1 MSLYYRPIPRVDPWK
16 NSQSFAIAA
25 GGIWFD
31 QVEVLGRGREPYVV
45 PASAIPEERIHEIIS
60 SRGGLM
66 GISIDKPILMGIL
79 NATPDSFSDGGVF
92 ETTDA
97 ALKQIKNM
105 RVQGAQIIDVGG
117 ESTKPGAVAVSQEL
131 ECKRIKSI
139 FEEIEEKKP
148 NVSFSID
155 TRKSGVADIALGLGA
170 GMVNDVSAMGYDG
183 EMSSVIVKYKAHIC
197 LMHSNGDPE
206 TMQIAP
212 YYDNVLLDVYDSL
225 SLRIVEAEK
234 AGIPKSRIVI
244 DPGIGFGK
252 NIDHNLALLKRL
264 SLFHSL
270 GCKVLLGAS
279 RKKFIGLIGQEKI
292 PSKRALGSVAVG
304 LEALRQGVQVL
315 RVHDIAEHH
324 QAVALWSAMLFPK
337 AS

>member
-1 MSLYYRPIPRVDPWK
+1 MSLYYRPIPRVDPCK
-16 NSQSFAIAA
+16 TSESFAIAA

-31 QVEVLGRGREPYVV
+31 QVEVLERGREPYVV
-45 PASAIPEERIHEIIS
+45 PANAIPEERIHEIKN
-60 SRGGLM
+60 SRGKLM
-66 GISIDKPILMGIL
+66 GISTDKPILMGIL
-79 NATPDSFSDGGVF
+79 NTTPDSFSDGGAF
-92 ETTDA
+92 ATTDA
-97 ALKQIKNM
+97 AIKKIKNM
-105 RVQGAQIIDVGG
+105 EAQGAQIIDVGG

-131 ECKRIKSI
+131 ECKRIRPI
-139 FEEIEEKKP
+139 FEQIEREKS

-155 TRKSGVADIALGLGA
+155 TRKSGVADIAIRLGA
-170 GMVNDVSAMGYDG
+170 GMVNDVSAMTYDD
-183 EMSSVIVKYKAHIC
+183 EMSSVITKHKAHIC

-234 AGIPKSRIVI
+234 MGIPKSRIII

-252 NIDHNLALLKRL
+252 NIEHNLALLKRL
-264 SLFHSL
+264 SLFHGL

-279 RKKFIGLIGQEKI
+279 RKKFIGVIGQEQI

-315 RVHDIAEHH
+315 RVHDIAEHY
-324 QAVALWSAMLFPK
+324 QAVALWNAMLFPK
-337 AS
+337 TA